1 MRYESLESV
10 FFFLFPEEHSEL
22 SMQWVEIMSF
32 QVGLNGFFF
41 GLLFSFDVFEDAAG
55 EKESI

>member
-10 FFFLFPEEHSEL
+10 FFFLFPQEHSEL

-32 QVGLNGFFF
+32 QVGLNVFF